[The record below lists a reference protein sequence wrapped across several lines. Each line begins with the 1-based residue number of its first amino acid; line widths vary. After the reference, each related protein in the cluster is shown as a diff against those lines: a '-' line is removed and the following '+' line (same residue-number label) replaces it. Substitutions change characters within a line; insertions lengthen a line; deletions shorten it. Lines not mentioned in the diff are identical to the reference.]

1 VTESGQF
8 PIISGNRWGEIEVDQ
23 LGRFRDVKLWPG
35 GGREWDWDET
45 GTRREPGIQPADVI
59 ELLESD
65 PEVVVLSKGREL
77 RLQTRQETFELLG
90 ANGITVVQEE
100 TSVGIEEYN
109 RLAQSGRRVAA
120 LIHTT
125 C

>member
-1 VTESGQF
+1 VTEPRQS
-8 PIISGNRWGEIEVDQ
+8 PIIGENRWGKIEVDQ
-23 LGRFRDVKLWPG
+23 LGRFQDVKLWPG

-45 GTRREPGIQPADVI
+45 GTRHEPGIQPADVV
-59 ELLESD
+59 ELLERN

-77 RLQTRQETFELLG
+77 RLQTREETFELLG

-100 TSVGIEEYN
+100 TSVAIEEYN

>member
-1 VTESGQF
+1 MTEPGQS
-8 PIISGNRWGEIEVDQ
+8 PIIGENRWGKVEVGQ

-45 GTRREPGIQPADVI
+45 GTRHEPGIQPADVV
-59 ELLESD
+59 ELLERD

-77 RLQTRQETFELLG
+77 RLQTCEETFELLG

-100 TSVGIEEYN
+100 TSVAIEEYN